1 MITRSAAPHVYRCS
15 ALLLSFLSAQVAAE
29 DTATP
34 AAEPAAPTLETAASE
49 AGVRTIVA
57 SHTDALGRRCELHGV
72 AGSTS
77 LRFLA
82 CGAAGLWVGRMHPD
96 GSANL
101 LAERDL
107 GGQVTGFFV
116 KDGKLWVEIT
126 SLRAQPLDLV
136 SGAPISAAPSS
147 AAPVEQVPLP
157 KPAVAPLNPYLG
169 AAAPLSTPAPQHFS
183 HLPSVKPERAN
194 GSVVRTEPGSVI
206 VNLGTADGVRPGE
219 HIALY
224 NDIHE
229 QFAESEGGVQRKL
242 VAVGQVVSASEGH
255 ARVQLGLNEQAA
267 QGTSATR
274 TQLPLTAALFAPPR
288 SAGVWE
294 VAFMARPFVVLDNLG
309 FGAFLDASVGVRMK
323 QPVHFEAIL
332 SPLGFA
338 TAKGGAVFPAAGVIT
353 GSFDS
358 RLFEI
363 GLGVGGQTV
372 NAPDISLDPGSGLTL
387 AQRVRIG
394 SRDGI
399 HLEALSYVTLFH
411 SNFIFGNIRFQG
423 QIPIGERSWLVAAG
437 GGGQLGLG
445 FGEVGLRVLMVGN
458 GGVDSFFLTT
468 VIGGVNVFQGCIV
481 QNDQCTQI
489 DYAGPMV
496 GMGGEWRL

>member
-1 MITRSAAPHVYRCS
+1 
-15 ALLLSFLSAQVAAE
+15 
-29 DTATP
+29 
-34 AAEPAAPTLETAASE
+34 
-49 AGVRTIVA
+49 VRAIVA

-72 AGSTS
+72 ARSTT

-107 GGQVTGFFV
+107 GGEVTGFFV
-116 KDGKLWVEIT
+116 RDTKLWVEIT
-126 SLRAQPLDLV
+126 SLRAQPVDLA
-136 SGAPISAAPSS
+136 GDAPAAVAASTSAPGDVQ
-147 AAPVEQVPLP
+147 AALP
-157 KPAVAPLNPYLG
+157 NAAVAPLNPYLG
-169 AAAPLSTPAPQHFS
+169 VAAPLAAAPPQPMPHHFG
-183 HLPSVKPERAN
+183 HLPPVTPERAE
-194 GSVVRTEPGSVI
+194 GSVVRTEPGSVV
-206 VNLGTADGVRPGE
+206 VNLGTADGVHPGD

-224 NDIHE
+224 NDVHE
-229 QFAESEGGVQRKL
+229 QFADSEAGVQRNL
-242 VAVGQVVSASEGH
+242 LAVGNVVSASEGH

-267 QGTSATR
+267 NGTSATR
-274 TQLPLTAALFAPPR
+274 SELPLTAALFAPPR
-288 SAGVWE
+288 AAGVWE
-294 VAFMARPFVVLDNLG
+294 IAFLARPFVVLDNLG
-309 FGAFLDASVGVRMK
+309 VGAFLDASVGVRMK

-332 SPLGFA
+332 SPIGFA

-363 GLGVGGQTV
+363 GLGFGAQTV

-394 SRDGI
+394 SRDGA

-411 SNFIFGNIRFQG
+411 SNFMFGNIRIQG

-445 FGEVGLRVLMVGN
+445 FGEVGLRLLMVGN
-458 GGVDSFFLTT
+458 GGADSFFLTS

>member
-1 MITRSAAPHVYRCS
+1 L
-15 ALLLSFLSAQVAAE
+15 ALLFGLLSTQAAAE
-29 DTATP
+29 DTAAPP
-34 AAEPAAPTLETAASE
+34 ANPAGPTLEAAASE
-49 AGVRTIVA
+49 AGVRAIVTG
-57 SHTDALGRRCELHGV
+57 HTDALGRRCELHGV
-72 AGSTS
+72 ASNAT

-107 GGQVTGFFV
+107 GGEVTGFFV
-116 KDGKLWVEIT
+116 RDAKLWVEIT
-126 SLRAQPLDLV
+126 SLRAQPVDLAG
-136 SGAPISAAPSS
+136 GAPAAAAPSNG
-147 AAPVEQVPLP
+147 APADVQATLP
-157 KPAVAPLNPYLG
+157 NAVVAPLNPYLG
-169 AAAPLSTPAPQHFS
+169 AAPPLAAATPQPAPHHFG
-183 HLPSVKPERAN
+183 HFVPVKPEPAQ
-194 GSVVRTEPGSVI
+194 GSVVRTDPGSV
-206 VNLGTADGVRPGE
+206 VVSLGTTDGVHPGD

-224 NDIHE
+224 NDVHE
-229 QFAESEGGVQRKL
+229 QFAESEGGVQRQL
-242 VAVGQVVSASEGH
+242 LAVGQVVSASEGH

-267 QGTSATR
+267 NGTSATR
-274 TQLPLTAALFAPPR
+274 SDLPLTAALFAPPR
-288 SAGVWE
+288 AAGVWE
-294 VAFMARPFVVLDNLG
+294 VAFLARPFVVLDNLG
-309 FGAFLDASVGVRMK
+309 VGAFLDARVGVRMQ
-323 QPVHFEAIL
+323 QPIHIEAIL

-363 GLGVGGQTV
+363 GLGFGGQTV
-372 NAPDISLDPGSGLTL
+372 NAPDVSLDPGSGLTL

-394 SRDGI
+394 SRDGA

-411 SNFIFGNIRFQG
+411 SNFMFGNIRIQG

-445 FGEVGLRVLMVGN
+445 FGEVGLRLLMVGN
-458 GGVDSFFLTT
+458 GGADSFFLTS

>member
-1 MITRSAAPHVYRCS
+1 L
-15 ALLLSFLSAQVAAE
+15 ALLFGLLSARAAAE
-29 DTATP
+29 DTAAPP
-34 AAEPAAPTLETAASE
+34 ANPAGPTLEAAASE
-49 AGVRTIVA
+49 AGVRAIVA
-57 SHTDALGRRCELHGV
+57 GHVDALGRRCELHGV
-72 AGSTS
+72 ASNAG

-82 CGAAGLWVGRMHPD
+82 CGTAGLWVGRMHPD

-107 GGQVTGFFV
+107 GGEVTGFFV
-116 KDGKLWVEIT
+116 RDAKLWVEIT
-126 SLRAQPLDLV
+126 SLRAQPVDLAG
-136 SGAPISAAPSS
+136 GAPAAAAPSTS
-147 AAPVEQVPLP
+147 ALEVQAPLP
-157 KPAVAPLNPYLG
+157 NAAAAQLNPYLG
-169 AAAPLSTPAPQHFS
+169 AAAPLAAATPQPAPHHFS
-183 HLPSVKPERAN
+183 HFAPVKPERPE
-194 GSVVRTEPGSVI
+194 GSVVRTDPGSVV
-206 VNLGTADGVRPGE
+206 VNLGTDDGVHPGD
-219 HIALY
+219 HVALY
-224 NDIHE
+224 NDVHE
-229 QFAESEGGVQRKL
+229 QFAESEGGVQRNL
-242 VAVGQVVSASEGH
+242 VAVGQVVSASQGH

-267 QGTSATR
+267 SGTPATP
-274 TQLPLTAALFAPPR
+274 TGLPLTAALFAPPR
-288 SAGVWE
+288 AAGVWE
-294 VAFMARPFVVLDNLG
+294 VAFLARPFVVLDNLG
-309 FGAFLDASVGVRMK
+309 VGAFLDASVGVRMK
-323 QPVHFEAIL
+323 QPVHIEAIL

-372 NAPDISLDPGSGLTL
+372 TAPDISLDPGSGLTL

-394 SRDGI
+394 SRDGA

-411 SNFIFGNIRFQG
+411 SNFMFGNIRIQG

-445 FGEVGLRVLMVGN
+445 FGEVGLRLLMVGN
-458 GGVDSFFLTT
+458 GGVDSFFLTS